1 MRIFSAVL
9 VFIVLSACS
18 VDNEFPEKTFNPEL
32 PTHFPD
38 FPEHLKNSIT
48 KSKIELGKKLF
59 FDKRLS
65 SDNLVSCASC
75 HQPQQAFAENKSIST
90 GVNQLPGIRN
100 AQPLFNLAWSSRF
113 FRDGGVLNLN
123 LVALAPIQAKHEM
136 NLTIPQLID
145 KLNSEPEYSFLFKK
159 AYGKSPDLNGFLDA
173 LAAYQLT
180 LISSNS
186 DYDNFIQGKAN
197 FDEQTLH
204 GMQLFYSDSTFCYKC
219 HSGVLFTNQ
228 GFENNGLYLH
238 YPDSG
243 RMRVTTLPADR
254 GKFKVPSL
262 RNLNY
267 TAPYMFDGSIN
278 SLSEVIE
285 HYNSGGKGHQNQ
297 SEWIKPL
304 YLSEK
309 QKFALLRFLETLNDS
324 KFVNQHP

>member
-1 MRIFSAVL
+1 MLKLIGLLVL
-9 VFIVLSACS
+9 IVFSACS
-18 VDNEFPEKTFNPEL
+18 VDIEFPEKKFNPEL

-38 FPEHLKNSIT
+38 FPDHLKNSIT
-48 KSKIELGKKLF
+48 ESKILLGKKLF
-59 FDKRLS
+59 FDTRLS

-123 LVALAPIQAKHEM
+123 LLALAPIQAKHEM
-136 NLTIPQLID
+136 NLTILQLID
-145 KLNSEPEYSFLFKK
+145 KLNSDQEYSFLFKK
-159 AYGKSPDLNGFLDA
+159 VYGKSPDLNGFLDA

-180 LISSNS
+180 LISSKS
-186 DYDNFIQGKAN
+186 DYDSFLQGKVN
-197 FDEQTLH
+197 FDELTMH
-204 GMQLFYSDSTFCYKC
+204 GLKLFFSDSTFCYKC

-228 GFENNGLYLH
+228 SFENNGLYLH

-243 RMRVTTLPADR
+243 RMRVTTLPSDR

-267 TAPYMFDGSIN
+267 TAPYMFDGSIS
-278 SLSEVIE
+278 SLSDVIE
-285 HYNSGGKGHQNQ
+285 HYNSGGKEHENQ

-304 YLSEK
+304 HLSEK
-309 QKFALLRFLETLNDS
+309 QKSALLRFLETLNDN
-324 KFVNQHP
+324 KFVVQHQ